1 MTTIALCKPSRYGWG
16 VFYAVPIALD
26 ILYVLLGVVLPAVLF
41 LNARRGKKSR
51 QTIHWTPA
59 LKVRMYYANGILLLG
74 LAVLTLTFWHFT
86 GRPFTDLGLGW
97 GRTPYDPLAI
107 TIIFAFLALY
117 GVDLYAE
124 AGSPQRQ
131 QHTHEKFRELGFLP
145 TTGTQYLHFLFLCAC
160 AGVGEEIVYRGFL
173 ITYSAELLGD
183 TVWGVVGTLVL
194 PAVPFGLAHI
204 YQGAHA
210 VFKIVA
216 MALLFGFFFYRTGSL
231 WPLILLHTAIDAVG
245 GLLSWYLEEHN

>member
-1 MTTIALCKPSRYGWG
+1 MPPALT
-16 VFYAVPIALD
+16 

-41 LNARRGKKSR
+41 LNARRGGKR
-51 QTIHWTPA
+51 ATTIHWTPA

-74 LAVLTLTFWHFT
+74 LAVLTLAVWHFA

-107 TIIFAFLALY
+107 GIIFAFLALY
-117 GVDLYAE
+117 GVDLFAE
-124 AGSPQRQ
+124 AGSPERQRQ
-131 QHTHEKFRELGFLP
+131 TRERFSELGFLP

-173 ITYSAELLGD
+173 ITYSAELFGD
-183 TVWGVVGTLVL
+183 IGWGVVGTLVL
-194 PAVPFGLAHI
+194 PAVSFGLAHI
-204 YQGAHA
+204 YQGFHA
-210 VFKIVA
+210 VVKIVA
-216 MALLFGFFFYRTGSL
+216 MALLFGFFFFRTGSL

-245 GLLSWYLEEHN
+245 GLLSWYLEEHD